1 MSDLIQRAQAFAT
14 SAHQRI
20 GHRRKY
26 SDQPYQVHLE
36 AVARLVASVTD
47 DPEMIGAARLHDVVE
62 DTPATLGDIEREF
75 GPAMAALVQ
84 DLTDV
89 SRPSGGNRAVR
100 KEMDR
105 RHTAHASARAKTVKL
120 ADLID
125 NCQDIT
131 GHETRFARVFLGEM
145 DALLAVLGEGHATLL
160 KKARTLH
167 GDCLKKLLTARADH
181 DPGSP
186 PAGLASFFPQ
196 LASSTMLRR
205 FREVFAAGDIA
216 EPLLSFDA
224 EAPECTSARIMKSR
238 RLRIA
243 GTRVDGVVQAYV
255 GLSDIENGDD
265 TPSGRH
271 LQPISPDQVLG
282 LDAPLMDVVGI
293 LTRHDHCFVSVF
305 DSVVGVIERD
315 AVNHPVVRMWLF
327 DAITLYEMALCPLTQ
342 QVFPEGKWQDV
353 LPATRLEKARELQRE
368 RGRRNQHSD
377 LIDWLQLTDKAQIML
392 EHQPAREALG
402 LSSKRVA
409 KQVIKDLASLRNN
422 LAHSQDIVSHD
433 WVQIIRITQRMAELG
448 LPQ

>member
-1 MSDLIQRAQAFAT
+1 MSDLIQRAQDFAT

-47 DPEMIGAARLHDVVE
+47 DPELIAAAWLHDVVE
-62 DTPATLGDIEREF
+62 DTPATLGDVEREF

-89 SRPSGGNRAVR
+89 SRPSDGNRAIR
-100 KEMDR
+100 KEIDR

-131 GHETRFARVFLGEM
+131 GHDARFARVFLGEM
-145 DALLAVLGEGHATLL
+145 GALLAVLGEGHATLL
-160 KKARTLH
+160 KKARALH
-167 GDCLKKLLTARADH
+167 GDCQEKLLTAPVDH
-181 DPGSP
+181 PGSP

-224 EAPECTSARIMKSR
+224 DAPECTSARIMKSR
-238 RLRIA
+238 KRRIA
-243 GTRVDGVVQAYV
+243 GIRVDGVVQAYV
-255 GLSDIENGDD
+255 RLSEMEYGDA

-271 LQPISPDQVLG
+271 LQPISADQVLS

-327 DAITLYEMALCPLTQ
+327 GAITLYEMALCPLIQ
-342 QVFPEGKWQDV
+342 QIFPEGKWQDI
-353 LPATRLEKARELQRE
+353 LPAARLEKARELQRE
-368 RGRRNQHSD
+368 RGRRNQHCD
-377 LIDWLQLTDKAQIML
+377 LIDCLQLTDKAQIML

-409 KQVIKDLASLRNN
+409 KQVIKDLESLRNN